1 MIVDFR
7 EQVIKQVIEEVK
19 NRESLSKT
27 NNLILSIFLIS
38 LLSLLSSGILFLSG
52 IGFYKG
58 LTWFSVSLFN
68 SSIFA
73 WTILGIFV
81 YVKIIRKRV
90 CYYELHSI

>member
-7 EQVIKQVIEEVK
+7 EQVIKRVIEEVK
-19 NRESLSKT
+19 NREFLSKT

-38 LLSLLSSGILFLSG
+38 LLSLLFSGILFLSG
-52 IGFYKG
+52 IDFYNS
-58 LTWFSVSLFN
+58 LMWFSVSLFS

-73 WTILGIFV
+73 WTIVGIFV

>member
-7 EQVIKQVIEEVK
+7 EQVIKRVIEEVK
-19 NRESLSKT
+19 NKESLSKT

-38 LLSLLSSGILFLSG
+38 LLSLLFSGILFLSG
-52 IGFYKG
+52 IGFYNG
-58 LTWFSVSLFN
+58 LIWFSASLFS

-81 YVKIIRKRV
+81 YVKIIRKRI
-90 CYYELHSI
+90 CYYELHNI